1 MRLKGYELILRL
13 QIYTCKLLHVVIYLT
28 IIVNIALMY
37 CMLLNQENYRKKK
50 HLKNIIQR
58 KSHII
63 YQVQTL
69 SFSLMSREV

>member
-13 QIYTCKLLHVVIYLT
+13 QIHSCKLLDVVIFFT
-28 IIVNIALMY
+28 IFVNIGLMY
-37 CMLLNQENYRKKK
+37 CMLLNQENYHEKK

-63 YQVQTL
+63 NQVQTL
-69 SFSLMSREV
+69 

>member
-13 QIYTCKLLHVVIYLT
+13 QMYTCKLLHVMIYVT
-28 IIVNIALMY
+28 IFVNIGVML
-37 CMLLNQENYRKKK
+37 CMLWKQENYHKKK

-58 KSHII
+58 KSHIT

-69 SFSLMSREV
+69 